1 MPFYLPYINLVVVFY
16 LIYLIFFYINKIK
29 FDIIKIIMKSNKKK
43 IYPKRKLADLI
54 IEYNSDAFIPREILL
69 ADLDTIYR
77 IRKTVKKIMKNSKH
91 DLILLRNMVITTK
104 NVFGSSCFY
113 IYNKV
118 MTDEELEVLSNALSK
133 ISQL

>member
-16 LIYLIFFYINKIK
+16 LRYLIFFYINKIK

-133 ISQL
+133 INQL

>member
-1 MPFYLPYINLVVVFY
+1 MAFYLPYINLLVVFY

-133 ISQL
+133 INQL

>member
-1 MPFYLPYINLVVVFY
+1 
-16 LIYLIFFYINKIK
+16 
-29 FDIIKIIMKSNKKK
+29 MKSNKKK

-104 NVFGSSCFY
+104 NVFGGSCFY

-133 ISQL
+133 INRL

>member
-1 MPFYLPYINLVVVFY
+1 
-16 LIYLIFFYINKIK
+16 
-29 FDIIKIIMKSNKKK
+29 MKSNKKK
-43 IYPKRKLADLI
+43 IYPKRKLADII

-133 ISQL
+133 INRL

>member
-1 MPFYLPYINLVVVFY
+1 MPFYLPYINWLLYF
-16 LIYLIFFYINKIK
+16 IYLIFFYINKIK

-133 ISQL
+133 INRL